1 MAAPLAIIAQ
11 ENNFDC
17 SKTITQ
23 DQANQPAGTGYT
35 ILLADPLNNTN
46 VRFLCF
52 LIRPILLLLLTAI
65 VTALVSFLHALYC
78 PSPLLAFLSFPLVR
92 LLSSFVLSLPL
103 VPLLLLPSSQTNL
116 LAPSIG
122 LRNI

>member
-46 VRFLCF
+46 VRFF
-52 LIRPILLLLLTAI
+52 
-65 VTALVSFLHALYC
+65 ALF
-78 PSPLLAFLSFPLVR
+78 AFP
-92 LLSSFVLSLPL
+92 
-103 VPLLLLPSSQTNL
+103 
-116 LAPSIG
+116 
-122 LRNI
+122 